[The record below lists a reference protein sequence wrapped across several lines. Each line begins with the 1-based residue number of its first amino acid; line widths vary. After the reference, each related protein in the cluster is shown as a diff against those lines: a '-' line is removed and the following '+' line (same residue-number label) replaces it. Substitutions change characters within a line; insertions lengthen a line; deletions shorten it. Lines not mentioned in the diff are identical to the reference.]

1 MRTKILLSF
10 ALILVS
16 VISYSQP
23 TPPSSHGNNVTT
35 TTPQS
40 APIGTSTV
48 FLISLGALYTSTRIY
63 FNRKNN
69 QEEI

>member
-1 MRTKILLSF
+1 MKTKILLSF

-16 VISYSQP
+16 AISHSQP
-23 TPPSSHGNNVTT
+23 TPPSNHGNNVTT

-40 APIGTSTV
+40 APIGTSTI
-48 FLISLGALYTSTRIY
+48 FLIALGAIYTSARIY
-63 FNRKNN
+63 SNRKNN